1 MVVVVAVDGWPDGA
15 DWRVIEDLAFSS
27 DAPAEAGV
35 WADGFSGFA
44 ATVANFGLL
53 AAVADLNFVFAG
65 RGGAG
70 ITSSGASTAAILRR
84 QPGEA
89 HPSVATC
96 GSVGQAQAAKVTDS
110 APTRSVR
117 RQNGM
122 AKTTF
127 GTVRKQRMDQ
137 PHQFGVG
144 QKDSTRHHTRTPIA
158 EMVNRARGQRSG
170 LLHAK
175 RGDPAAREIKSP
187 SSKVKTALLKLG
199 TGSS

>member
-1 MVVVVAVDGWPDGA
+1 
-15 DWRVIEDLAFSS
+15 
-27 DAPAEAGV
+27 
-35 WADGFSGFA
+35 
-44 ATVANFGLL
+44 L
-53 AAVADLNFVFAG
+53 AAVADLDFVFAG

-70 ITSSGASTAAILRR
+70 LTSSGASTAAVLRR

-127 GTVRKQRMDQ
+127 GTVAKQRMDQ

-144 QKDSTRHHTRTPIA
+144 QKDSIHHHTRTPLA
-158 EMVNRARGQRSG
+158 EMVNRARGPTVRASMSFCVG
-170 LLHAK
+170 TIRPDVPLKL
-175 RGDPAAREIKSP
+175 KSP
-187 SSKVKTALLKLG
+187 TRPRIIALAQHP
-199 TGSS
+199 SI